1 MIKYKED
8 LLRMLNGEGFSI
20 RFHYIDVY
28 KQGRYVCSF
37 TDDNCPSA
45 ESTIRSDAFCPGVHT
60 FLDFDSEETWEKITD
75 LGVFQNCFSGFTFLN
90 LQWHVYYDD
99 PKIFSLVTLLS
110 GTSGITRMHIV
121 ANDLDYVGIELDS
134 SMYRDK
140 DTIVLCNQP
149 NY

>member
-8 LLRMLNGEGFSI
+8 LLRMLHGENFSI
-20 RFHYIDVY
+20 DFSYIDVY

-37 TDDNCPSA
+37 TDENCNGADS
-45 ESTIRSDAFCPGVHT
+45 SIRSSYFNPAQT
-60 FLDFDSEETWEKITD
+60 LLDINIEDTWEKITN
-75 LGVFQNCFSGFTFLN
+75 LGVFQNCYSGFTFLN

-99 PKIFSLVTLLS
+99 PKIFSLVTILS
-110 GTSGITRMHIV
+110 GSSGIKRMHIV

-134 SMYRDK
+134 SMYKDK
-140 DTIVLCNQP
+140 DTLVLCNQP